1 MQFEIRRARIR
12 SRIMSHCA
20 RLDERGLIMTGF
32 KQALS
37 VFLSIS
43 LMLSVMGLEGCK
55 KKAEQ
60 AQPGETQQGQAPAT
74 TYAVP
79 TADQLYQL
87 VAPIA
92 LFPDNLVAIV
102 LAASTYPDQVT
113 DAWNWMQQNGGLQ
126 GAQLMQAVD
135 QQNWDVSVKGL
146 TEFSDVLQQMATN
159 LTWTSSL
166 GDAYFN
172 SPQNVMN

>member
-92 LFPDNLVAIV
+92 LFPTTWLPWCSLPPPIPTRSAPP
-102 LAASTYPDQVT
+102 T
-113 DAWNWMQQNGGLQ
+113 NGC
-126 GAQLMQAVD
+126 
-135 QQNWDVSVKGL
+135 SR
-146 TEFSDVLQQMATN
+146 TRT
-159 LTWTSSL
+159 
-166 GDAYFN
+166 
-172 SPQNVMN
+172 